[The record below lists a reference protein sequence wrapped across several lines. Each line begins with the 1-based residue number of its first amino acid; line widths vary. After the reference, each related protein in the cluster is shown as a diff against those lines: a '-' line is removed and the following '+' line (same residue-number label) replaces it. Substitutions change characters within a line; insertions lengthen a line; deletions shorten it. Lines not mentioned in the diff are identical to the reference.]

1 MYYFGNYKKLNRV
14 VAKMFCKSVKA
25 VLADTKV
32 KGTEITN
39 TDLESAF
46 LFVRAVFT
54 PESFRALSAPPNG
67 TVLGLPSYMY
77 YDGKDRMLV
86 VSHLKGT
93 EADKKVLKAVYN
105 LFKRYKIFEYHP
117 LSNGTFTSKDCFYIR
132 EEKAGNTLF
141 EKQLKSS
148 LYELKKASKEY
159 LDDEGSFYAGVHTS
173 FFERG
178 ESFYQRLFNH
188 SCYFMDSAV
197 NDVFTNYIFGL
208 RVYKDVWCLDTDI
221 RNMVRHLRKR
231 SKGLFIARVDDCMK
245 STTTFKY
252 DRGTINYLDN
262 NNTSYSSGLYR
273 FSLAKHFDPF
283 GRYTKEY
290 KKFLDLIP
298 VPESKK
304 EKLQRLGKK
313 YLVMEVDDGTS
324 R

>member
-14 VAKMFCKSVKA
+14 AMKMFCNSVEA
-25 VLADTKV
+25 VLEDTKA

-54 PESFRALSAPPNG
+54 PESFRVLSAPPNG
-67 TVLGLPSYMY
+67 TALGLPSYMN
-77 YDGKDRMLV
+77 YDGKNRMLV

-93 EADKKVLKAVYN
+93 EADKKVLKAVHN

-117 LSNGTFTSKDCFYIR
+117 LSKGTFTSKDYFYIR

-148 LYELKKASKEY
+148 LAELKKASKEY
-159 LDDEGSFYAGVHTS
+159 LRDNDAFVRGVHTS
-173 FFERG
+173 FFEGDRTW
-178 ESFYQRLFNH
+178 YQRLFNS

-197 NDVFTNYIFGL
+197 NDILTAYIFGL
-208 RVYKDVWCLDTDI
+208 RIYKDVWCLDTDI
-221 RNMVRHLRKR
+221 RNMIRNLRKY
-231 SKGLFIARVDDCMK
+231 SKGLFIARVADCLQPMTASK
-245 STTTFKY
+245 QEM
-252 DRGTINYLDN
+252 GTINYLDN
-262 NNTSYSSGLYR
+262 EDTSFPSGCYR